1 MPCAPIPHGML
12 CAPLIHGVEVA
23 VHVEDPITKRGALK
37 RAPRFAVRPVWVL
50 SLGLKSRTNPLV
62 GMVSELQGAVW

>member
-37 RAPRFAVRPVWVL
+37 RAPRFAY
-50 SLGLKSRTNPLV
+50 
-62 GMVSELQGAVW
+62 ELEARFLRRASGA